1 MCVVYEIKMRI
12 HNFVLSSSFFLNYH
26 DSITNRHLL
35 WTPITQKHLLFKMRI
50 QYAYRYC
57 PILIVGCIK
66 YTREALQRNLMY
78 DLLFDKILWMNHPI
92 RLYFC
97 FGLSETKKN
106 IVFIIVV
113 EKWERRLVSYW
124 KIFWTLL
131 STSLC

>member
-1 MCVVYEIKMRI
+1 MIANVLYEIKMRI
-12 HNFVLSSSFFLNYH
+12 HNFVLSSVFLNYH

-97 FGLSETKKN
+97 FGLWNEEKHYFYYRCRET
-106 IVFIIVV
+106 
-113 EKWERRLVSYW
+113 ERRLVSYW
-124 KIFWTLL
+124 KFLNTL